1 MEYKKEKSSKTFYLF
16 GLPFYKKTIKDF
28 KVSRRF
34 LFFRFVRIDVHG
46 LVKHLLDASRIETL
60 ASQLDSYRNELSV
73 LSEQLRKVESLLNDL
88 KGVSANLNK
97 TQSIAAELVWAHIF
111 KDASHNS
118 HWLKDKTFYPGR
130 WAIGYPAMYVLYRV
144 LNEAKPKSILELGLG
159 QSTRMIAQYAKA
171 IPNVHHTVV
180 ENNPSWIDFFSAD
193 FPLSDA
199 TKILKLDW
207 VMKSYKEVQKV
218 RVFDHFKETFTGN
231 KFDLIFIDAPL
242 GGDMKVYSR
251 IDILSIL
258 PECLEENFI
267 IMLDD
272 YDRPGEKGTI
282 KEILTCFD
290 ANKIAYKAHAY
301 AGEKTI
307 YLICSA
313 SLGWFASM

>member
-1 MEYKKEKSSKTFYLF
+1 MA
-16 GLPFYKKTIKDF
+16 
-28 KVSRRF
+28 
-34 LFFRFVRIDVHG
+34 
-46 LVKHLLDASRIETL
+46 KHLLDAQRIG
-60 ASQLDSYRNELSV
+60 
-73 LSEQLRKVESLLNDL
+73 LNDL
-88 KGVSANLNK
+88 SIEQGRLITSYGERFDRLNRAIELLEKEVDSTQNDLKRVSSSIFSNLNK
-97 TQSIAAELVWAHIF
+97 TQSIAAESVWAHIF

-199 TKILKLDW
+199 TRILKLDW
-207 VMKSYKEVQKV
+207 VMKPYKEVEKV

-258 PECLEENFI
+258 PECLEEDFVI
-267 IMLDD
+267 ILDD
-272 YDRPGEKGTI
+272 YNRSGEKGTI